1 MSLQAEAVV
10 GAHYV
15 MKMSVILLHHRKTN
29 RFASQSLK
37 IWRGSSVLV
46 DLLGRVFERKAKLAT
61 TLTWRFAASNGSTLA
76 ANDMERNGDGKAQD
90 SEALPPHSVL
100 KMGLRERS
108 NSSSME
114 DPDGTLAS
122 VAQCIEQLRQSSS
135 STQEKE
141 YSLKQLLELIDMREN
156 AFSAVGSHSQAVPVL
171 VSLLRSGS
179 LNVKI
184 QAATVLG
191 SLCKENEL
199 RVKVLLGGC
208 IPPLLGLL
216 KSSSAE
222 GQVAAAKTIF
232 AVSQGGAKDHV
243 GSKIF
248 STEGVVPVLWEQLQK
263 GLKTGN
269 VVDNLLTGALKNL
282 SSSTERFWNATIQ
295 AGGVDILIKLLTTGQ
310 SSTLANVCFLLACM
324 MMEDAS
330 VCSKLLTAEA
340 TKQLLKL
347 LGPGNDAPVRAE
359 AAGALKALSAQ
370 CKDARK
376 EIANSNGIPALINAT
391 IAPSKEFM
399 QGEYAQALQENAM
412 CALANISGGLSYVIS
427 SLGQSLESCS
437 SPTQAADTLGALA
450 SALMIYDDKAEST
463 RASDPLVVEQ
473 TLLEQFKPGLPFL
486 VQERTIEALAS
497 LYSNPILSIKLTNSD
512 AKRLLV
518 GLITMAAN
526 EVQDELLK
534 SLLTLCNTECSLWL
548 ALQGRE
554 GVQLLI
560 SLLGLSSEQQQE
572 CAVSLLCLL
581 SNENDESKWAITAAG
596 GIPPLVQILESGSAK
611 AKEDSA
617 TILRNLCDHSE
628 DIRACVESA
637 DAVPAL
643 LWLLKNGSPNGKEI
657 AAKTLNHLIHKSDTA
672 TISQLTALLTSDL
685 PESKVYVLDALRS
698 MLSVVALTDLL
709 REGSAASDAIVTM
722 IKLLSSTK
730 EETQAKSASALA
742 GIFETRK
749 DVRESSIAVKTLWSA
764 MKLLN
769 VESESILMESSRC
782 LAAIF
787 LSIKENKDVAAI
799 ARDALLS
806 LVALANSSVL
816 EVAELATCAVANLIL
831 DSEIAEKAVAEEV
844 ILAATRVLREGT
856 ISGKTH
862 AAAAIARLLHCKR
875 QVDYAVTDCVNRA
888 GTVLALVSFL
898 DFAIDGH
905 SSTSEAL
912 EALAMLSR
920 SDVTGAHSKPAWAVL
935 AEFPK
940 SISPIVLSIADS
952 TSVLQDKAIE
962 ILSRLCKDQ
971 PFVLGD
977 SVVTA
982 SGCISSIAKRII
994 NSTSKNVKVKIGGAA
1009 VLICA
1014 AKLNHQRL
1022 VEDLN
1027 RSNLCANLVQSLVDM
1042 LISSQATLDNQGDDS
1057 REVISI
1063 CRHTKEANDGKS
1075 NTGTAIISG
1084 ANLAVWLLSVLAC
1097 HDEKSKIAIME
1108 AGAIE
1113 VLTDRIADCFSQ
1125 YSQIDY
1131 KEDSS
1136 MWICAL
1142 LLAILFQDRDIIRA
1156 HATMK
1161 SIPALA
1167 NLLKSEESANR
1178 YFAAQS
1184 IASLVCNGSR
1194 GTLLSV
1200 ANSGAAGGLISL
1212 LGCADSD
1219 IQDLLE
1225 LSDEFSLVHYPDQ
1238 VALERLFRVDD
1249 IRIGA
1254 TSRKAIPALVD
1265 LLKPIPERPG
1275 APFLALGLLTQLS
1288 IDCPSNKIVMVEA
1301 GALEALSKYLSLGPQ
1316 DATEEAATDLLGI
1329 LFSSAEIRRHESA
1342 VGAVTQLV
1350 AVLRLG
1356 GRAARYRAAK
1366 ALESLFSADH
1376 IRNAETARQAVQPL
1390 VEILNTGLE
1399 REQHAAIAALVRL
1412 LSENPSKALAVAD
1425 VEMNAVDVLCRILS
1439 SDCSMDLKGDAA
1451 ELCSVLFGNT
1461 RIRSTMAA
1469 ARCVEPLV
1477 SLLVSEF
1484 SPAHHSVV
1492 RALDRLVDDEQ
1503 LAELVAAHGAVIP
1516 LVGLLY
1522 GRNYVLHEA
1531 ISRALVK
1538 LGKDRPA
1545 CKMEMVKAGV
1555 IESILDI
1562 LHEAPDYL
1570 CAAFA
1575 ELLRILTN
1583 NASIAKGPSAAKVV
1597 EPLFMLLTREEFGPD
1612 GQHSALQVLVNIL
1625 EHPQCRADYS
1635 LTSHQVIEPLIP
1647 LLDSPISAVQ
1657 QLAAELLS
1665 HLLLEEHLQKDPV
1678 TQQVIGPLIRVLGS
1692 GIHILQQRAI
1702 KALVSIALIWPN
1714 EIAKEGG
1721 VIEISKVIL
1730 QSDPSIP
1737 HALWESAASVLASIL
1752 QFSSEYY
1759 LEVPVAVLVR
1769 LLRSGLESTVVGALN
1784 ALLVLESDDGT
1795 SAEAMA
1801 ESGAIEALLELLGSH
1816 QCEET
1821 AARLLEVLL
1830 HNVKIRETKVTKSA
1844 ILPLSHYLLD
1854 PQTQAQQARLLA
1866 TLALGD
1872 LFQNEG
1878 LARTSDAV
1886 SACRALVNVLED
1898 QPTEEMKV
1906 VAICALQNLVM
1917 YSRSNKRAVAE
1928 AGGVQVILDLIGSSD
1943 PETSV
1948 QAAMFIKLLF
1958 SNHTI
1963 QEYASSETVRAIT
1976 AAIEKDLWATG
1987 SVNDEYLKALNSLF
2001 SNFPRLRATEPAT
2014 LSIPHLVTSLKTG
2027 SEATQEAALDALFL
2041 LRQAWSAC
2049 PAEVSRAQSIAAADA
2064 IPLLQYL
2071 IQSGPPRFQEKAE
2084 FLLQCLPGTLVVII
2098 KCGNNMKQ
2106 SVGNPS
2112 VFCKL
2117 TLGNTPPRQ
2126 TKVVSTGPNPEWD
2139 ESFTWS
2145 FESPPKGQKLH
2156 ISCKNKSKMGKSSFG
2171 KVTIQIDRVV
2181 MLGAVSVR
2189 TLTSLINTNRYL
2201 NQLQRVIG
2209 TSASAPD
2216 LDLDLDAVAVAAFV
2230 AFGANGSRNA
2240 VSDHF
2245 FRAPR
2250 SPLRR
2255 RNETGSAS
2263 DRLLAGPAEHAL
2275 LPDAS
2280 HRRHSPAQDQSRRH
2294 TLPATVSFS
2303 RQQNDVARQRL
2314 RLEHRVLRFSWR
2326 WTQGVIFFGF
2336 RVIAYS
2342 ALHCHRATIPIWCS
2356 FTYGASIMQDRD
2368 LNEYSPSRSLSSKH
2382 LSCSHQLCD
2391 KGSNCKSSQQQ
2402 CPYMVSYLSENTSSS
2417 GLLVEDILHL
2427 QSGGTLSNSSVQ
2439 APVVLG
2445 CGMKQSGGYLDGVA
2459 PDGLLGLGPGES
2471 SVPSFLAKSGLIH
2484 YSFSLCF
2491 NEDDSGRMFFGDQG
2505 PTSQQSTSFLPL
2517 DGLYS
2522 TYIIGVES
2530 CCIGNSCL
2538 KMTSFKAQ
2546 VDSGTSFTFLPGHV
2560 YGAIT
2565 EEFDQQVN
2573 GSRSSFEGSPWE
2585 YCYVPSSQDL
2595 PKVPSFTL
2603 MFQHNNSFVVYD
2615 PVFVFYGNEGVIGFC
2630 LAILPTEGDMGT
2642 IGQNFMTGYRL
2653 VFDRGNKKLAWSRSN
2668 CQDLSLGKRMPLSP
2682 NETSSNPLPTDE
2694 QQRTNGHAVAPA
2706 VAGRAPHKPSAASSR
2721 MISSCR
2727 GTVKYR
2733 VEYDI

>member
-1 MSLQAEAVV
+1 M
-10 GAHYV
+10 
-15 MKMSVILLHHRKTN
+15 
-29 RFASQSLK
+29 
-37 IWRGSSVLV
+37 
-46 DLLGRVFERKAKLAT
+46 
-61 TLTWRFAASNGSTLA
+61 
-76 ANDMERNGDGKAQD
+76 
-90 SEALPPHSVL
+90 

-108 NSSSME
+108 SSSME

-135 STQEKE
+135 SLQEKE
-141 YSLKQLLELIDMREN
+141 FSLRQLLELIDTREN

-179 LNVKI
+179 LGVKI

-216 KSSSAE
+216 KSTSAE
-222 GQVAAAKTIF
+222 GQVAAAKTIY
-232 AVSQGGAKDHV
+232 AVSQGGARDHV

-248 STEGVVPVLWEQLQK
+248 STEGVVPVLWEQVAN
-263 GLKTGN
+263 GLKAGN
-269 VVDNLLTGALKNL
+269 VVDSLLTGTLKNL
-282 SSSTERFWNATIQ
+282 SSSTEGFWTATIQ
-295 AGGVDILIKLLTTGQ
+295 AGGVDILVKLLKTGQ
-310 SSTLANVCFLLACM
+310 SGTQANVCFLLACM

-330 VCSKLLTAEA
+330 ICSKVLAADA

-347 LGPGNDAPVRAE
+347 LGPGNEAPVRAE
-359 AAGALKALSAQ
+359 AAGALKSLSAQ
-370 CKDARK
+370 CKDARR
-376 EIANSNGIPALINAT
+376 EIANSSGIPSLINAT

-427 SLGQSLESCS
+427 SLGQSLESCT
-437 SPTQAADTLGALA
+437 SPAQIADTLGALA
-450 SALMIYDDKAEST
+450 SALMIYDSKAEST
-463 RASDPLVVEQ
+463 RASDPQAIEQ
-473 TLLEQFKPGLPFL
+473 TLLKQFKPHLPFL

-497 LYSNPILSIKLTNSD
+497 LYGNAVLSIKLASSD

-518 GLITMAAN
+518 GLITMATN
-526 EVQDELLK
+526 EVQDELVK
-534 SLLTLCNTECSLWL
+534 SLLTLCNNEGSLWR

-554 GVQLLI
+554 GIQLLI

-572 CAVSLLCLL
+572 CAVALLCVL

-596 GIPPLVQILESGSAK
+596 GIPPLVQILETGSAK

-617 TILRNLCDHSE
+617 TILSNLCNHSE

-698 MLSVVALTDLL
+698 MLSRVPLNDIL
-709 REGSAASDAIVTM
+709 REGSAANDAMETM
-722 IKLLSSTK
+722 IKILSSTK

-749 DVRESSIAVKTLWSA
+749 DLRESSIAVKTLWSA

-769 VESESILMESSRC
+769 VESENILVESSRC

-787 LSIKENKDVAAI
+787 LSIKENRDVAAV
-799 ARDALLS
+799 ARDALPP
-806 LVALANSSVL
+806 LVLLANSSAL
-816 EVAELATCAVANLIL
+816 EVSELATCALANLIL
-831 DSEIAEKAVAEEV
+831 DIEISEKAVPEEI
-844 ILAATRVLREGT
+844 ILPATRVLREGT
-856 ISGKTH
+856 VSGKTH
-862 AAAAIARLLHCKR
+862 AAAAIARLLHSR
-875 QVDYAVTDCVNRA
+875 QIDYALTDCVNRA
-888 GTVLALVSFL
+888 GTILALVSFL
-898 DFAIDGH
+898 ESAIGG
-905 SSTSEAL
+905 SVATSEAL
-912 EALAMLSR
+912 DALAILSR
-920 SDVTGAHSKPAWAVL
+920 SEGASGHIKPAWAVL

-940 SISPIVLSIADS
+940 SISPIVLSIVDA
-952 TSVLQDKAIE
+952 TPLLQDKAIE
-962 ILSRLCKDQ
+962 ILSRLCRDQ
-971 PFVLGD
+971 PVVLGET
-977 SVVTA
+977 VACA
-982 SGCISSIAKRII
+982 SGCILSIARRVIS
-994 NSTSKNVKVKIGGAA
+994 STNPKVKIGGAA
-1009 VLICA
+1009 LLICA
-1014 AKLNHQRL
+1014 ATVNHQRV

-1027 RSNLCANLVQSLVDM
+1027 QSRLCAHLIQSLIAM
-1042 LISSQATLDNQGDDS
+1042 LSVEQPSSLGNQGDDDKES
-1057 REVISI
+1057 ISI
-1063 CRHTKEANDGKS
+1063 YRHTKEEGRNSES
-1075 NTGTAIISG
+1075 NKGTSVISG
-1084 ANLAVWLLSVLAC
+1084 VNLAIWLLSVLAC
-1097 HDEKSKIAIME
+1097 HDEKSKTVIME

-1113 VLTDRIADCFSQ
+1113 VLTDRISDCFSQ
-1125 YSQIDY
+1125 YTQMDF

-1136 MWICAL
+1136 VWVCAL

-1161 SIPALA
+1161 CIPALA
-1167 NLLKSEESANR
+1167 NLLRSEESANR
-1178 YFAAQS
+1178 YFAAQAV
-1184 IASLVCNGSR
+1184 ASLVCNGSR

-1212 LGCADSD
+1212 LGCADAD
-1219 IQDLLE
+1219 ICDLLE
-1225 LSDEFSLVHYPDQ
+1225 LSEEFALVRYPEQ

-1249 IRIGA
+1249 IRVGA

-1265 LLKPIPERPG
+1265 LLKPIPDRPG
-1275 APFLALGLLTQLS
+1275 APFLALGILTQLAK
-1288 IDCPSNKIVMVEA
+1288 DCPPNKIVMVES
-1301 GALEALSKYLSLGPQ
+1301 GALEALTKYLSLGPQ

-1329 LFSSAEIRRHESA
+1329 LFSSAEIRRHEAAFGS
-1342 VGAVTQLV
+1342 VSQLV

-1356 GRAARYRAAK
+1356 GRGARYSAAK

-1412 LSENPSKALAVAD
+1412 LSENPSRALAVAD

-1439 SDCSMDLKGDAA
+1439 SNCSMELKGDAA
-1451 ELCSVLFGNT
+1451 ELCGVLFGNT

-1477 SLLVSEF
+1477 SLLVAEF
-1484 SPAHHSVV
+1484 SPAQHSVV
-1492 RALDRLVDDEQ
+1492 RALDKLVDDEQ

-1522 GRNYVLHEA
+1522 GRNYMLHEA

-1562 LHEAPDYL
+1562 LHEAPDFL

-1597 EPLFMLLTREEFGPD
+1597 EPLFLLLTRLEFGPD

-1625 EHPQCRADYS
+1625 EHPQCRADYT
-1635 LTSHQVIEPLIP
+1635 LTSHQAIEPLIP
-1647 LLDSPISAVQ
+1647 LLDSPASAVQ

-1665 HLLLEEHLQKDPV
+1665 HLLLEEKLQKDTV

-1692 GIHILQQRAI
+1692 GIHILQQRAV
-1702 KALVSIALIWPN
+1702 KALVSLALTWPN

-1721 VIEISKVIL
+1721 VNEISKVIL
-1730 QSDPSIP
+1730 QADPSLP
-1737 HALWESAASVLASIL
+1737 HALWESAASVLSSIL
-1752 QFSSEYY
+1752 QFSSEFY

-1769 LLRSGLESTVVGALN
+1769 LLRSGSEGTVVGALN
-1784 ALLVLESDDGT
+1784 ALLVLESDDAT

-1801 ESGAIEALLELLGSH
+1801 ESGAIEALLELLRSH

-1830 HNVKIRETKVTKSA
+1830 NNVKIRETKATKSA
-1844 ILPLSHYLLD
+1844 ILPLSQYLLD

-1878 LARTSDAV
+1878 LARSTDAV
-1886 SACRALVNVLED
+1886 SACRALVNVLEE

-1917 YSRSNKRAVAE
+1917 YSRSNRRAVAE
-1928 AGGVQVILDLIGSSD
+1928 AGGVQVVLDLIGSSD
-1943 PETSV
+1943 PDTSI

-1987 SVNDEYLKALNSLF
+1987 TVNDEYLKALNALF

-2084 FLLQCLPGTLVVII
+2084 FLLQCLPGTLVVTI
-2098 KCGNNMKQ
+2098 KRGNNMKQ

-2112 VFCKL
+2112 VYCKL

-2126 TKVVSTGPNPEWD
+2126 TQVVSTGPNPEWD
-2139 ESFTWS
+2139 ESFSWS

-2181 MLGAVSVR
+2181 MLGAVAGEY
-2189 TLTSLINTNRYL
+2189 TLLPESKS
-2201 NQLQRVIG
+2201 G
-2209 TSASAPD
+2209 P
-2216 LDLDLDAVAVAAFV
+2216 
-2230 AFGANGSRNA
+2230 SRNLEIEFQW
-2240 VSDHF
+2240 SNKQED
-2245 FRAPR
+2245 
-2250 SPLRR
+2250 PL
-2255 RNETGSAS
+2255 
-2263 DRLLAGPAEHAL
+2263 
-2275 LPDAS
+2275 
-2280 HRRHSPAQDQSRRH
+2280 
-2294 TLPATVSFS
+2294 
-2303 RQQNDVARQRL
+2303 
-2314 RLEHRVLRFSWR
+2314 
-2326 WTQGVIFFGF
+2326 
-2336 RVIAYS
+2336 
-2342 ALHCHRATIPIWCS
+2342 
-2356 FTYGASIMQDRD
+2356 
-2368 LNEYSPSRSLSSKH
+2368 
-2382 LSCSHQLCD
+2382 
-2391 KGSNCKSSQQQ
+2391 
-2402 CPYMVSYLSENTSSS
+2402 
-2417 GLLVEDILHL
+2417 
-2427 QSGGTLSNSSVQ
+2427 
-2439 APVVLG
+2439 
-2445 CGMKQSGGYLDGVA
+2445 
-2459 PDGLLGLGPGES
+2459 
-2471 SVPSFLAKSGLIH
+2471 
-2484 YSFSLCF
+2484 
-2491 NEDDSGRMFFGDQG
+2491 
-2505 PTSQQSTSFLPL
+2505 
-2517 DGLYS
+2517 
-2522 TYIIGVES
+2522 
-2530 CCIGNSCL
+2530 
-2538 KMTSFKAQ
+2538 
-2546 VDSGTSFTFLPGHV
+2546 
-2560 YGAIT
+2560 
-2565 EEFDQQVN
+2565 
-2573 GSRSSFEGSPWE
+2573 
-2585 YCYVPSSQDL
+2585 
-2595 PKVPSFTL
+2595 
-2603 MFQHNNSFVVYD
+2603 
-2615 PVFVFYGNEGVIGFC
+2615 
-2630 LAILPTEGDMGT
+2630 
-2642 IGQNFMTGYRL
+2642 
-2653 VFDRGNKKLAWSRSN
+2653 
-2668 CQDLSLGKRMPLSP
+2668 
-2682 NETSSNPLPTDE
+2682 
-2694 QQRTNGHAVAPA
+2694 
-2706 VAGRAPHKPSAASSR
+2706 
-2721 MISSCR
+2721 
-2727 GTVKYR
+2727 VK
-2733 VEYDI
+2733 

>member
-1 MSLQAEAVV
+1 M
-10 GAHYV
+10 
-15 MKMSVILLHHRKTN
+15 
-29 RFASQSLK
+29 
-37 IWRGSSVLV
+37 
-46 DLLGRVFERKAKLAT
+46 
-61 TLTWRFAASNGSTLA
+61 
-76 ANDMERNGDGKAQD
+76 
-90 SEALPPHSVL
+90 
-100 KMGLRERS
+100 KMGLRER
-108 NSSSME
+108 SSSME

-135 STQEKE
+135 SLQEKE
-141 YSLKQLLELIDMREN
+141 FSLRQLLELIDTREN

-179 LNVKI
+179 LGVKI

-216 KSSSAE
+216 KSTSAE
-222 GQVAAAKTIF
+222 GQVAAAKTIY
-232 AVSQGGAKDHV
+232 AVSQGGVRDHV

-248 STEGVVPVLWEQLQK
+248 STEGVVPVLWKQVAN
-263 GLKTGN
+263 GLKAGN
-269 VVDNLLTGALKNL
+269 VVDSLLTGTLKNL
-282 SSSTERFWNATIQ
+282 SSSTEGFWTATIQ
-295 AGGVDILIKLLTTGQ
+295 AGGVDILVKLLKTGQ
-310 SSTLANVCFLLACM
+310 SSTQANVCFLLACM

-330 VCSKLLTAEA
+330 VCSKVLAAEA
-340 TKQLLKL
+340 TKLLLKL
-347 LGPGNDAPVRAE
+347 LGPGNEASVRAE
-359 AAGALKALSAQ
+359 AAGALKSLSAQ
-370 CKDARK
+370 CKEARR
-376 EIANSNGIPALINAT
+376 EIANSSGIPSLINAT

-399 QGEYAQALQENAM
+399 QGEDAQALQENAM

-427 SLGQSLESCS
+427 SLGQSLESCA
-437 SPTQAADTLGALA
+437 SPAQIADTLGALA
-450 SALMIYDDKAEST
+450 SALMIYDGKAEST
-463 RASDPLVVEQ
+463 RASDPLAIEQ
-473 TLLEQFKPGLPFL
+473 TLLKQFKPHLPFL

-497 LYSNPILSIKLTNSD
+497 LYGNAILSIKLANSD

-518 GLITMAAN
+518 GLITMATN
-526 EVQDELLK
+526 EVQDELVK
-534 SLLTLCNTECSLWL
+534 SLLTLCNNEGSLWR

-554 GVQLLI
+554 GIQLLI

-572 CAVSLLCLL
+572 CAVALLCLL

-596 GIPPLVQILESGSAK
+596 GIPPLVQILETGSAK

-617 TILRNLCDHSE
+617 TILRNLCNHSE

-698 MLSVVALTDLL
+698 MLSVVPLNDIL
-709 REGSAASDAIVTM
+709 REGSAANDAMETM
-722 IKLLSSTK
+722 IKILSSTK

-749 DVRESSIAVKTLWSA
+749 DLRESSVAVKTLWSA

-769 VESESILMESSRC
+769 VESDNILVESSRC

-787 LSIKENKDVAAI
+787 LSIKENRDVAAV
-799 ARDALLS
+799 ARDALPP
-806 LVALANSSVL
+806 LVLLANSSAL
-816 EVAELATCAVANLIL
+816 EVSELATCALANLIL
-831 DSEIAEKAVAEEV
+831 DIEISEKAVPEEI
-844 ILAATRVLREGT
+844 ILPATRVLREGT
-856 ISGKTH
+856 VSGKTH
-862 AAAAIARLLHCKR
+862 AAAAIARLLHSR
-875 QVDYAVTDCVNRA
+875 QIDYALTDCVNRA
-888 GTVLALVSFL
+888 GTILALVSFL
-898 DFAIDGH
+898 ESAIGG
-905 SSTSEAL
+905 SVATSEAL
-912 EALAMLSR
+912 DALAILSR
-920 SDVTGAHSKPAWAVL
+920 SEGASGHIKPAWAVL

-940 SISPIVLSIADS
+940 SITPIVLSIVDA
-952 TSVLQDKAIE
+952 TPLLQDKAIE
-962 ILSRLCKDQ
+962 ILSRLCRDQ
-971 PFVLGD
+971 PVVLGD
-977 SVVTA
+977 TVACA
-982 SGCISSIAKRII
+982 SGCILSIARRVIS
-994 NSTSKNVKVKIGGAA
+994 STNPKVKIGGAA
-1009 VLICA
+1009 LLICA
-1014 AKLNHQRL
+1014 ATVNHQRV

-1027 RSNLCANLVQSLVDM
+1027 QSSLCTHLIQSLIAM
-1042 LISSQATLDNQGDDS
+1042 LSVEQPSSLGNQGDDDKES
-1057 REVISI
+1057 ISI
-1063 CRHTKEANDGKS
+1063 YRHTKEEGRNSKS
-1075 NTGTAIISG
+1075 NTGTSVISG
-1084 ANLAVWLLSVLAC
+1084 VNLAIWLLSVLAC
-1097 HDEKSKIAIME
+1097 HDEKSKTVIME

-1113 VLTDRIADCFSQ
+1113 VLTDRISDCFSQ
-1125 YSQIDY
+1125 YTQIDF

-1136 MWICAL
+1136 IWVCAL

-1161 SIPALA
+1161 CIPALA
-1167 NLLKSEESANR
+1167 NLLRSEESANK
-1178 YFAAQS
+1178 YFAAQAM
-1184 IASLVCNGSR
+1184 ASLVCNGSR

-1212 LGCADSD
+1212 LGCADVD
-1219 IQDLLE
+1219 IYDLLE
-1225 LSDEFSLVHYPDQ
+1225 LSEEFALVRYPEQ

-1249 IRIGA
+1249 IRVGA

-1265 LLKPIPERPG
+1265 LLKPIPDRPG
-1275 APFLALGLLTQLS
+1275 APFLALGILTQLAK
-1288 IDCPSNKIVMVEA
+1288 DCPPNKVVMVES
-1301 GALEALSKYLSLGPQ
+1301 GVLEALTKYLSLGPQ

-1329 LFSSAEIRRHESA
+1329 LFSSAEIRRHEAAFGS
-1342 VGAVTQLV
+1342 VSQLV

-1356 GRAARYRAAK
+1356 GRGARYSAAK

-1376 IRNAETARQAVQPL
+1376 IRNAESARQAVQPL

-1412 LSENPSKALAVAD
+1412 LSENPSRALAVAD

-1439 SDCSMDLKGDAA
+1439 SNCSMELKGDAA
-1451 ELCSVLFGNT
+1451 ELCGVLFGNT

-1477 SLLVSEF
+1477 SLLVAEF
-1484 SPAHHSVV
+1484 SPAQHSVV
-1492 RALDRLVDDEQ
+1492 RALDKLVDDEQ

-1522 GRNYVLHEA
+1522 GRNYMLHEA

-1562 LHEAPDYL
+1562 LHEAPDFL

-1597 EPLFMLLTREEFGPD
+1597 EPLFLLLTRLEFGPD

-1625 EHPQCRADYS
+1625 EHPQCRADYR
-1635 LTSHQVIEPLIP
+1635 LTSHQAIEPIIP
-1647 LLDSPISAVQ
+1647 LLDSPASAVQ

-1665 HLLLEEHLQKDPV
+1665 HLLLEEQLQKDTV

-1692 GIHILQQRAI
+1692 GIHILQQRAV
-1702 KALVSIALIWPN
+1702 KALVSLALTWPN

-1721 VIEISKVIL
+1721 VNEISKVIL
-1730 QSDPSIP
+1730 QADPSLP
-1737 HALWESAASVLASIL
+1737 HALWESAASVLSSIL

-1769 LLRSGLESTVVGALN
+1769 LLRSGSEGTVIGALN
-1784 ALLVLESDDGT
+1784 ALLVLESDDAT

-1801 ESGAIEALLELLGSH
+1801 ESGAIEALLELLRCH
-1816 QCEET
+1816 QSEET

-1830 HNVKIRETKVTKSA
+1830 NNVKIRETKATKSA
-1844 ILPLSHYLLD
+1844 ILPLSQYLLD

-1878 LARTSDAV
+1878 LARSTDAV
-1886 SACRALVNVLED
+1886 SACRALVNVLEE

-1917 YSRSNKRAVAE
+1917 YSRSNRRAVAE
-1928 AGGVQVILDLIGSSD
+1928 AGGVQVVLDLIGSSD
-1943 PETSV
+1943 PETSI

-1987 SVNDEYLKALNSLF
+1987 TVNEEYLKALNALF

-2098 KCGNNMKQ
+2098 KRGNNMKQ

-2126 TKVVSTGPNPEWD
+2126 TQVVSTGPNPEWD
-2139 ESFTWS
+2139 ESFSWS

-2181 MLGAVSVR
+2181 MLGAVAGEY
-2189 TLTSLINTNRYL
+2189 TLLPESKS
-2201 NQLQRVIG
+2201 G
-2209 TSASAPD
+2209 P
-2216 LDLDLDAVAVAAFV
+2216 
-2230 AFGANGSRNA
+2230 SRN
-2240 VSDHF
+2240 
-2245 FRAPR
+2245 
-2250 SPLRR
+2250 
-2255 RNETGSAS
+2255 
-2263 DRLLAGPAEHAL
+2263 
-2275 LPDAS
+2275 
-2280 HRRHSPAQDQSRRH
+2280 
-2294 TLPATVSFS
+2294 
-2303 RQQNDVARQRL
+2303 
-2314 RLEHRVLRFSWR
+2314 LEIEFQW
-2326 WTQGVIFFGF
+2326 
-2336 RVIAYS
+2336 
-2342 ALHCHRATIPIWCS
+2342 
-2356 FTYGASIMQDRD
+2356 
-2368 LNEYSPSRSLSSKH
+2368 
-2382 LSCSHQLCD
+2382 
-2391 KGSNCKSSQQQ
+2391 SNK
-2402 CPYMVSYLSENTSSS
+2402 
-2417 GLLVEDILHL
+2417 
-2427 QSGGTLSNSSVQ
+2427 
-2439 APVVLG
+2439 
-2445 CGMKQSGGYLDGVA
+2445 
-2459 PDGLLGLGPGES
+2459 
-2471 SVPSFLAKSGLIH
+2471 
-2484 YSFSLCF
+2484 
-2491 NEDDSGRMFFGDQG
+2491 
-2505 PTSQQSTSFLPL
+2505 
-2517 DGLYS
+2517 
-2522 TYIIGVES
+2522 
-2530 CCIGNSCL
+2530 
-2538 KMTSFKAQ
+2538 
-2546 VDSGTSFTFLPGHV
+2546 
-2560 YGAIT
+2560 
-2565 EEFDQQVN
+2565 
-2573 GSRSSFEGSPWE
+2573 
-2585 YCYVPSSQDL
+2585 
-2595 PKVPSFTL
+2595 
-2603 MFQHNNSFVVYD
+2603 
-2615 PVFVFYGNEGVIGFC
+2615 
-2630 LAILPTEGDMGT
+2630 
-2642 IGQNFMTGYRL
+2642 
-2653 VFDRGNKKLAWSRSN
+2653 
-2668 CQDLSLGKRMPLSP
+2668 
-2682 NETSSNPLPTDE
+2682 
-2694 QQRTNGHAVAPA
+2694 
-2706 VAGRAPHKPSAASSR
+2706 
-2721 MISSCR
+2721 
-2727 GTVKYR
+2727 
-2733 VEYDI
+2733 

>member
-1 MSLQAEAVV
+1 M
-10 GAHYV
+10 
-15 MKMSVILLHHRKTN
+15 
-29 RFASQSLK
+29 
-37 IWRGSSVLV
+37 
-46 DLLGRVFERKAKLAT
+46 AT
-61 TLTWRFAASNGSTLA
+61 TLTWRLAANNGTTLA
-76 ANDMERNGDGKAQD
+76 ANDLERNGDGKVQD
-90 SEALPPHSVL
+90 TESPTPHSVL
-100 KMGLRERS
+100 KMGLRER
-108 NSSSME
+108 SSSME

-122 VAQCIEQLRQSSS
+122 VAQCIEQLRKSSS
-135 STQEKE
+135 SMLEKE
-141 YSLKQLLELIDMREN
+141 NSLKQLSELIDMREN

-208 IPPLLGLL
+208 IPPLLSLL
-216 KSSSAE
+216 KSSSGE
-222 GQVAAAKTIF
+222 GQVAAAKTIY
-232 AVSQGGAKDHV
+232 AVSQDGAKDHV

-248 STEGVVPVLWEQLQK
+248 STEGVVPVLWEQLKK
-263 GLKTGN
+263 GMKTGN

-282 SSSTERFWNATIQ
+282 SSSTEGFWNATVQ
-295 AGGVDILIKLLTTGQ
+295 AGGVDILVKLLTTGQ
-310 SSTLANVCFLLACM
+310 SGTQANVCFLLAFL

-330 VCSKLLTAEA
+330 ICSKVLAAEA
-340 TKQLLKL
+340 TKHLLKL

-359 AAGALKALSAQ
+359 AAGALKSLSAQ
-370 CKDARK
+370 CKDARR
-376 EIANSNGIPALINAT
+376 EIANSNGIPTLINAT

-399 QGEYAQALQENAM
+399 QGEHAQALQENAM
-412 CALANISGGLSYVIS
+412 CALANISGGLSSVIS
-427 SLGQSLESCS
+427 SLGQSLESCTS
-437 SPTQAADTLGALA
+437 AAQIADTLGALA
-450 SALMIYDDKAEST
+450 SALMIYDEKAEST
-463 RASDPLVVEQ
+463 RASDPLAVEQ
-473 TLLEQFKPGLPFL
+473 TLLNQFKSQSPFL

-518 GLITMAAN
+518 GLITMAAS

-534 SLLTLCNTECSLWL
+534 ALLTLCNSGGSLWR

-572 CAVSLLCLL
+572 CAVALLCLL

-617 TILRNLCDHSE
+617 TILRNLCNHSE

-643 LWLLKNGSPNGKEI
+643 LWLLKNGSANGKEI

-698 MLSVVALTDLL
+698 MLSVVPLSDIL
-709 REGSAASDAIVTM
+709 REGSAASDAIGTM
-722 IKLLSSTK
+722 IKILSSSK
-730 EETQAKSASALA
+730 EETQAMSAAALA
-742 GIFETRK
+742 GLFETRK
-749 DVRESSIAVKTLWSA
+749 DVRESSIAVKTLLSVS
-764 MKLLN
+764 KLLN
-769 VESESILMESSRC
+769 VEYESVLMETSHC

-787 LSIKENKDVAAI
+787 LSIKENRDVAAI
-799 ARDALLS
+799 ARDSLS
-806 LVALANSSVL
+806 PLIALANSSVL

-831 DSEIAEKAVAEEV
+831 DGEIAEKAVAEEV
-844 ILAATRVLREGT
+844 IMPATRVLREGT

-862 AAAAIARLLHCKR
+862 AAAAIARLLHSR
-875 QVDYAVTDCVNRA
+875 QVDYAVTECVNRA

-898 DFAIDGH
+898 DSAING
-905 SSTSEAL
+905 SAATL
-912 EALAMLSR
+912 EALDALAILSR
-920 SDVTGAHSKPAWAVL
+920 SEKTSGKSKPAWTVL

-952 TSVLQDKAIE
+952 TPTLQDKAIE

-971 PFVLGD
+971 PLVLGD
-977 SVVTA
+977 TVATA

-994 NSTSKNVKVKIGGAA
+994 STSTNVKKKIGGAA

-1014 AKLNHQRL
+1014 AKVNHQKL
-1022 VEDLN
+1022 LEDLN
-1027 RSNLCANLVQSLVDM
+1027 LSNLCAGLVRSLVDM
-1042 LISSQATLDNQGDDS
+1042 LNSSDSSLANQGDDN

-1063 CRHTKEANDGKS
+1063 CRHTKEESSDDQS
-1075 NTGTAIISG
+1075 NSGTAIISG
-1084 ANLAVWLLSVLAC
+1084 ANLAIWLLCILAC
-1097 HDEKSKIAIME
+1097 HDENSRIAIME

-1113 VLTDRIADCFSQ
+1113 VLSEKISNYFSQ
-1125 YSQIDY
+1125 YSQIDD

-1167 NLLKSEESANR
+1167 NLLKSEESANK

-1200 ANSGAAGGLISL
+1200 ANSGAANGLITL
-1212 LGCADSD
+1212 LGCADTD

-1225 LSDEFSLVHYPDQ
+1225 LSEEFSLVRYPDQ

-1249 IRIGA
+1249 IRVGA

-1265 LLKPIPERPG
+1265 LLKPIPDRPG
-1275 APFLALGLLTQLS
+1275 APFLALGLLTQLAR
-1288 IDCPSNKIVMVEA
+1288 DCPSNKIVMVES
-1301 GALEALSKYLSLGPQ
+1301 GALEAITKYLSLGPQ

-1329 LFSSAEIRRHESA
+1329 LFGSAEIRRHESA
-1342 VGAVTQLV
+1342 FGAVTQLV

-1356 GRAARYRAAK
+1356 GRAARHSAAK

-1376 IRNAETARQAVQPL
+1376 IRNADTARQAVKPL

-1412 LSENPSKALAVAD
+1412 LSENPSRALAVAD

-1439 SDCSMDLKGDAA
+1439 SNCSMDLKGDAA
-1451 ELCSVLFGNT
+1451 ELCCVLFANT

-1484 SPAHHSVV
+1484 GPAQHSVV

-1545 CKMEMVKAGV
+1545 CKVEMVKAGV

-1562 LHEAPDYL
+1562 LLEAPDYL
-1570 CAAFA
+1570 CAAFS

-1597 EPLFMLLTREEFGPD
+1597 DPLFSMLTRQEFGPD

-1625 EHPQCRADYS
+1625 EHPQCRADYT
-1635 LTSHQVIEPLIP
+1635 LTSHQAIEPLIP

-1678 TQQVIGPLIRVLGS
+1678 IQQVIGPLIRVLGS
-1692 GIHILQQRAI
+1692 GIHILQQRAM
-1702 KALVSIALIWPN
+1702 KALVSIAHIWPN

-1721 VIEISKVIL
+1721 VVEISKVIL
-1730 QSDPSIP
+1730 QADPSIP
-1737 HALWESAASVLASIL
+1737 HALWESAASVLACVL
-1752 QFSSEYY
+1752 QFSSEFY

-1769 LLRSGLESTVVGALN
+1769 LLRSGSESTVVGALN

-1801 ESGAIEALLELLGSH
+1801 ESGAIEALLELLRSH

-1830 HNVKIRETKVTKSA
+1830 NNVKIRETKVTKSA
-1844 ILPLSHYLLD
+1844 ILPLSQYLLD
-1854 PQTQAQQARLLA
+1854 PQTQAQQPRLLA

-1872 LFQNEG
+1872 LFQNES

-1886 SACRALVNVLED
+1886 SACRALVNVLEE

-1928 AGGVQVILDLIGSSD
+1928 AGGVQVVLDLIGSSD

-1987 SVNDEYLKALNSLF
+1987 TVNEEYLKALNSLF

-2027 SEATQEAALDALFL
+2027 SEATQEAALDTLSL
-2041 LRQAWSAC
+2041 LRQAWTAC

-2071 IQSGPPRFQEKAE
+2071 IQSGPPRFQERAE

-2098 KCGNNMKQ
+2098 KRGNNMKQ

-2112 VFCKL
+2112 VYCKL
-2117 TLGNTPPRQ
+2117 TLGNTPARQ

-2139 ESFTWS
+2139 ESFSWA

-2181 MLGAVSVR
+2181 MLGAVSGEY
-2189 TLTSLINTNRYL
+2189 TLLPESKS
-2201 NQLQRVIG
+2201 G
-2209 TSASAPD
+2209 P
-2216 LDLDLDAVAVAAFV
+2216 
-2230 AFGANGSRNA
+2230 SRN
-2240 VSDHF
+2240 
-2245 FRAPR
+2245 
-2250 SPLRR
+2250 
-2255 RNETGSAS
+2255 
-2263 DRLLAGPAEHAL
+2263 
-2275 LPDAS
+2275 
-2280 HRRHSPAQDQSRRH
+2280 
-2294 TLPATVSFS
+2294 
-2303 RQQNDVARQRL
+2303 
-2314 RLEHRVLRFSWR
+2314 LEIEFQW
-2326 WTQGVIFFGF
+2326 
-2336 RVIAYS
+2336 
-2342 ALHCHRATIPIWCS
+2342 
-2356 FTYGASIMQDRD
+2356 
-2368 LNEYSPSRSLSSKH
+2368 
-2382 LSCSHQLCD
+2382 
-2391 KGSNCKSSQQQ
+2391 SNK
-2402 CPYMVSYLSENTSSS
+2402 
-2417 GLLVEDILHL
+2417 
-2427 QSGGTLSNSSVQ
+2427 
-2439 APVVLG
+2439 
-2445 CGMKQSGGYLDGVA
+2445 
-2459 PDGLLGLGPGES
+2459 
-2471 SVPSFLAKSGLIH
+2471 
-2484 YSFSLCF
+2484 
-2491 NEDDSGRMFFGDQG
+2491 
-2505 PTSQQSTSFLPL
+2505 
-2517 DGLYS
+2517 
-2522 TYIIGVES
+2522 
-2530 CCIGNSCL
+2530 
-2538 KMTSFKAQ
+2538 
-2546 VDSGTSFTFLPGHV
+2546 
-2560 YGAIT
+2560 
-2565 EEFDQQVN
+2565 
-2573 GSRSSFEGSPWE
+2573 
-2585 YCYVPSSQDL
+2585 
-2595 PKVPSFTL
+2595 
-2603 MFQHNNSFVVYD
+2603 
-2615 PVFVFYGNEGVIGFC
+2615 
-2630 LAILPTEGDMGT
+2630 
-2642 IGQNFMTGYRL
+2642 
-2653 VFDRGNKKLAWSRSN
+2653 
-2668 CQDLSLGKRMPLSP
+2668 
-2682 NETSSNPLPTDE
+2682 
-2694 QQRTNGHAVAPA
+2694 
-2706 VAGRAPHKPSAASSR
+2706 
-2721 MISSCR
+2721 
-2727 GTVKYR
+2727 
-2733 VEYDI
+2733 

>member
-1 MSLQAEAVV
+1 MAA
-10 GAHYV
+10 A
-15 MKMSVILLHHRKTN
+15 I
-29 RFASQSLK
+29 
-37 IWRGSSVLV
+37 
-46 DLLGRVFERKAKLAT
+46 
-61 TLTWRFAASNGSTLA
+61 TWRFSGNNGTTLASNDL
-76 ANDMERNGDGKAQD
+76 ERNGNGKAQD
-90 SEALPPHSVL
+90 SEAPTPHSVP

-108 NSSSME
+108 SSGME
-114 DPDGTLAS
+114 DADGTLAS
-122 VAQCIEQLRQSSS
+122 IAQCIEKLRQSSS
-135 STQEKE
+135 SMQEKE
-141 YSLKQLLELIDMREN
+141 YSLKQLSELIDTREN

-216 KSSSAE
+216 KSSSEE

-232 AVSQGGAKDHV
+232 SVSQGDAKDHV

-263 GLKTGN
+263 GLKSGS
-269 VVDNLLTGALKNL
+269 VVDSLLTGALKNL
-282 SSSTERFWNATIQ
+282 YSSTERFWNSTIQ
-295 AGGVDILIKLLTTGQ
+295 AGGVDILLKLLTTGQ

-324 MMEDAS
+324 MMEDAAF
-330 VCSKLLTAEA
+330 CSKVLAADA

-347 LGPGNDAPVRAE
+347 LGPVNDAPVRAE
-359 AAGALKALSAQ
+359 AAGALKSLSAQ
-370 CKDARK
+370 CQDARK
-376 EIANSNGIPALINAT
+376 EIANCNGIPALINAT

-399 QGEYAQALQENAM
+399 QGEYAQAIQENAM

-437 SPTQAADTLGALA
+437 SPTQTADTLGALA
-450 SALMIYDDKAEST
+450 SALMIYDDKAESN
-463 RASDPLVVEQ
+463 RASDPLAVEQ
-473 TLLEQFKPGLPFL
+473 TLLEQFTPRSPFL

-497 LYSNPILSIKLTNSD
+497 LYGNPILSLKLANSD

-534 SLLTLCNTECSLWL
+534 ALLTLSNSECSLWR
-548 ALQGRE
+548 ALQSRE

-572 CAVSLLCLL
+572 CAVALLCLL

-698 MLSVVALTDLL
+698 MLSVVSLSDLL
-709 REGSAASDAIVTM
+709 REGSAANDAINTM

-730 EETQAKSASALA
+730 EETQAKSASALS

-749 DVRESSIAVKTLWSA
+749 DLRESNIAVKTLRSA

-769 VESESILMESSRC
+769 IESGSILVESSRC

-787 LSIKENKDVAAI
+787 LSIKENREVAAN
-799 ARDALLS
+799 ASDALSS
-806 LVALANSSVL
+806 LVALASSSDL
-816 EVAELATCAVANLIL
+816 EVAELATCAVANLFL
-831 DSEIAEKAVAEEV
+831 DSEIAEDAVAEEV
-844 ILAATRVLREGT
+844 ILPATRVLREGT
-856 ISGKTH
+856 KSGKTH
-862 AAAAIARLLHCKR
+862 AAAAIARLLHSR
-875 QVDYAVTDCVNRA
+875 QVDYAVNDCVNRA

-898 DFAIDGH
+898 GSVINEPVA
-905 SSTSEAL
+905 TAEAL
-912 EALAMLSR
+912 EALAILSR
-920 SDVTGAHSKPAWAVL
+920 LKETTALSKPAWRILV
-935 AEFPK
+935 EFPK
-940 SISPIVLSIADS
+940 SITPVVLSIADS
-952 TSVLQDKAIE
+952 TPVLQDKAIE

-971 PFVLGD
+971 PSVLGET
-977 SVVTA
+977 VATA

-994 NSTSKNVKVKIGGAA
+994 NSTSTNMKVKIGGAA
-1009 VLICA
+1009 ILICA
-1014 AKLNHQRL
+1014 AKENHQRL

-1027 RSNLCANLVQSLVDM
+1027 ISNLCANLVQSLVDM
-1042 LISSQATLDNQGDDS
+1042 LISAQATLVNQDS
-1057 REVISI
+1057 VNKEVISI
-1063 CRHTKEANDGKS
+1063 C
-1075 NTGTAIISG
+1075 
-1084 ANLAVWLLSVLAC
+1084 
-1097 HDEKSKIAIME
+1097 SKIAIME

-1113 VLTDRIADCFSQ
+1113 ILTDRIANFSSQ

-1136 MWICAL
+1136 MWICAM

-1156 HATMK
+1156 HATMI

-1167 NLLKSEESANR
+1167 NLLKSEESANK

-1200 ANSGAAGGLISL
+1200 ANSGVAGGLISL
-1212 LGCADSD
+1212 LGCADVD
-1219 IQDLLE
+1219 IEDLLE
-1225 LSDEFSLVHYPDQ
+1225 LSNEFSLVPYPDQ

-1249 IRIGA
+1249 IRVGA

-1265 LLKPIPERPG
+1265 LLKPIPDRPG
-1275 APFLALGLLTQLS
+1275 APFLALGILTDLAR
-1288 IDCPSNKIVMVEA
+1288 DCPSNKIVMVES
-1301 GALEALSKYLSLGPQ
+1301 GAIEALTKYLSLGPQ
-1316 DATEEAATDLLGI
+1316 DAIEEAATDLLGI
-1329 LFSSAEIRRHESA
+1329 LFSSAEIRKHESA
-1342 VGAVTQLV
+1342 FGAVAQLV

-1356 GRAARYRAAK
+1356 GRAARYSAAK
-1366 ALESLFSADH
+1366 ALESLFLADN
-1376 IRNAETARQAVQPL
+1376 IRNAETARHAVQPL
-1390 VEILNTGLE
+1390 VEILNTGSE
-1399 REQHAAIAALVRL
+1399 REQHAAIAALVKL
-1412 LSENPSKALAVAD
+1412 LSENPSRALAVAD
-1425 VEMNAVDVLCRILS
+1425 VEMNAIDVLCRILS

-1451 ELCSVLFGNT
+1451 ELCCVLFGNT

-1492 RALDRLVDDEQ
+1492 RALDRLVGDEQ

-1516 LVGLLY
+1516 LVGLLF
-1522 GRNYVLHEA
+1522 GRNFVLHEA

-1545 CKMEMVKAGV
+1545 CKMEMVKSGV

-1597 EPLFMLLTREEFGPD
+1597 EPLFFLLTRQEFGPD

-1625 EHPQCRADYS
+1625 EHPQCRADYT
-1635 LTSHQVIEPLIP
+1635 LTSHQAIEPLIP
-1647 LLDSPISAVQ
+1647 LLDSPIEAVQ
-1657 QLAAELLS
+1657 QLVAELLS
-1665 HLLLEEHLQKDPV
+1665 HLLLEEHLQRDPV
-1678 TQQVIGPLIRVLGS
+1678 TQQVIGPLVRVLGS
-1692 GIHILQQRAI
+1692 GIQILQQRAL
-1702 KALVSIALIWPN
+1702 KALVSIAFVWPN

-1721 VIEISKVIL
+1721 VVEISKVIL
-1730 QSDPSIP
+1730 QADPCIP

-1752 QFSSEYY
+1752 QFSSEFY
-1759 LEVPVAVLVR
+1759 LEIPVAVLVR
-1769 LLRSGLESTVVGALN
+1769 LLQSGSESTISGALN
-1784 ALLVLESDDGT
+1784 ALLVLESDDET
-1795 SAEAMA
+1795 SAAAEAMA
-1801 ESGAIEALLELLGSH
+1801 ESGAIEALLELLRSH
-1816 QCEET
+1816 QCEDT

-1830 HNVKIRETKVTKSA
+1830 NNVKIRETKVTKSA
-1844 ILPLSHYLLD
+1844 ILPLSQYLLD

-1878 LARTSDAV
+1878 LARTADAV

-1906 VAICALQNLVM
+1906 IAICALQNLVM

-1928 AGGVQVILDLIGSSD
+1928 ASGVQVMLDLIGSGD

-1987 SVNDEYLKALNSLF
+1987 TVNDEYLKTLNSLF
-2001 SNFPRLRATEPAT
+2001 SVYPKLRATEPAT

-2112 VFCKL
+2112 VYCKL

-2139 ESFTWS
+2139 ESFSWS

-2181 MLGAVSVR
+2181 MLGAVSGEY
-2189 TLTSLINTNRYL
+2189 TLLPESKS
-2201 NQLQRVIG
+2201 G
-2209 TSASAPD
+2209 P
-2216 LDLDLDAVAVAAFV
+2216 
-2230 AFGANGSRNA
+2230 SRN
-2240 VSDHF
+2240 
-2245 FRAPR
+2245 
-2250 SPLRR
+2250 
-2255 RNETGSAS
+2255 
-2263 DRLLAGPAEHAL
+2263 
-2275 LPDAS
+2275 
-2280 HRRHSPAQDQSRRH
+2280 
-2294 TLPATVSFS
+2294 
-2303 RQQNDVARQRL
+2303 
-2314 RLEHRVLRFSWR
+2314 LEIEFQW
-2326 WTQGVIFFGF
+2326 
-2336 RVIAYS
+2336 
-2342 ALHCHRATIPIWCS
+2342 
-2356 FTYGASIMQDRD
+2356 
-2368 LNEYSPSRSLSSKH
+2368 
-2382 LSCSHQLCD
+2382 
-2391 KGSNCKSSQQQ
+2391 SNK
-2402 CPYMVSYLSENTSSS
+2402 
-2417 GLLVEDILHL
+2417 
-2427 QSGGTLSNSSVQ
+2427 
-2439 APVVLG
+2439 
-2445 CGMKQSGGYLDGVA
+2445 
-2459 PDGLLGLGPGES
+2459 
-2471 SVPSFLAKSGLIH
+2471 
-2484 YSFSLCF
+2484 
-2491 NEDDSGRMFFGDQG
+2491 
-2505 PTSQQSTSFLPL
+2505 
-2517 DGLYS
+2517 
-2522 TYIIGVES
+2522 
-2530 CCIGNSCL
+2530 
-2538 KMTSFKAQ
+2538 
-2546 VDSGTSFTFLPGHV
+2546 
-2560 YGAIT
+2560 
-2565 EEFDQQVN
+2565 
-2573 GSRSSFEGSPWE
+2573 
-2585 YCYVPSSQDL
+2585 
-2595 PKVPSFTL
+2595 
-2603 MFQHNNSFVVYD
+2603 
-2615 PVFVFYGNEGVIGFC
+2615 
-2630 LAILPTEGDMGT
+2630 
-2642 IGQNFMTGYRL
+2642 
-2653 VFDRGNKKLAWSRSN
+2653 
-2668 CQDLSLGKRMPLSP
+2668 
-2682 NETSSNPLPTDE
+2682 
-2694 QQRTNGHAVAPA
+2694 
-2706 VAGRAPHKPSAASSR
+2706 
-2721 MISSCR
+2721 
-2727 GTVKYR
+2727 
-2733 VEYDI
+2733 

>member
-1 MSLQAEAVV
+1 M
-10 GAHYV
+10 
-15 MKMSVILLHHRKTN
+15 
-29 RFASQSLK
+29 
-37 IWRGSSVLV
+37 
-46 DLLGRVFERKAKLAT
+46 AT
-61 TLTWRFAASNGSTLA
+61 TLAWRSAASNGSSLT
-76 ANDMERNGDGKAQD
+76 ANDVERNGEGKAYD
-90 SEALPPHSVL
+90 SEPQTPHSVL
-100 KMGLRERS
+100 KMGLRER
-108 NSSSME
+108 SSSME

-122 VAQCIEQLRQSSS
+122 VAQCIEQLRQGSSS
-135 STQEKE
+135 AQEKE

-171 VSLLRSGS
+171 VSLLRSGPLS
-179 LNVKI
+179 VKI

-216 KSSSAE
+216 KSNSAE
-222 GQVAAAKTIF
+222 GQVAAAKTIY
-232 AVSQGGAKDHV
+232 AVSQGGVKDHV

-248 STEGVVPVLWEQLQK
+248 STEGVVPVLWEKLQK
-263 GLKTGN
+263 GLKAGN

-282 SSSTERFWNATIQ
+282 SSSVEGFWNSTIQ
-295 AGGVDILIKLLTTGQ
+295 AGGVDILMELLKTGQ
-310 SSTLANVCFLLACM
+310 SNTLANVCFLLACM
-324 MMEDAS
+324 MIEDAS
-330 VCSKLLTAEA
+330 VCSKVLTAET
-340 TKQLLKL
+340 TKLLLKL

-359 AAGALKALSAQ
+359 AAGALKSLSSQ
-370 CKDARK
+370 CKEARR

-427 SLGQSLESCS
+427 SLGQSLESCT
-437 SPTQAADTLGALA
+437 SPTQIADTLGALA
-450 SALMIYDDKAEST
+450 SALMIYDNKAEST

-473 TLLEQFKPGLPFL
+473 TLLAQFKPRSPFL

-497 LYSNPILSIKLTNSD
+497 LYGNPVLSVKLSNSD

-518 GLITMAAN
+518 GLITMASN
-526 EVQDELLK
+526 EVQGELIK
-534 SLLTLCNTECSLWL
+534 ALLTLCNNEGSLWR

-572 CAVSLLCLL
+572 CAVALLCLL

-596 GIPPLVQILESGSAK
+596 GIPPLVQILETGSAK

-617 TILRNLCDHSE
+617 TILRNLCNHSE

-643 LWLLKNGSPNGKEI
+643 LWLLKNGSSNGKEI

-698 MLSVVALTDLL
+698 MLSVVPLSDIL
-709 REGSAASDAIVTM
+709 REGSAASDAVDTM
-722 IKLLSSTK
+722 IKILNSTK

-742 GIFETRK
+742 GIFEMRK
-749 DVRESSIAVKTLWSA
+749 DVRESSIAVKTLLSA

-769 VESESILMESSRC
+769 VESDCILMESSRC
-782 LAAIF
+782 MAAIF
-787 LSIKENKDVAAI
+787 LSIKENRDVAAV
-799 ARDALLS
+799 AKDALS
-806 LVALANSSVL
+806 PLVALANSSVL
-816 EVAELATCAVANLIL
+816 EVAEQATCAVANLIL
-831 DSEIAEKAVAEEV
+831 DGEISEKAVAEEV
-844 ILAATRVLREGT
+844 ILPATRVLREGS
-856 ISGKTH
+856 ISGKTL
-862 AAAAIARLLHCKR
+862 AAAAIARLLRSR
-875 QVDYAVTDCVNRA
+875 QVGYAITDCVNRA

-898 DFAIDGH
+898 DSVANG
-905 SSTSEAL
+905 SVPSSEAL
-912 EALAMLSR
+912 EALAVLSR
-920 SDVTGAHSKPAWAVL
+920 SEETDANIKPAWAIL
-935 AEFPK
+935 AEFPE
-940 SISPIVLSIADS
+940 SISPIVLSIANS
-952 TSVLQDKAIE
+952 APNLQDKAIQ
-962 ILSRLCKDQ
+962 ILSRLCRDQ
-971 PFVLGD
+971 PVVLGD
-977 SVVTA
+977 TVATA
-982 SGCISSIAKRII
+982 TGCINSIAKRII
-994 NSTSKNVKVKIGGAA
+994 SSRNVQAKIGGAA
-1009 VLICA
+1009 LLICA
-1014 AKLNHQRL
+1014 AKINHHRL
-1022 VEDLN
+1022 VEDLDQ
-1027 RSNLCANLVQSLVDM
+1027 SNLCADLVQSLVV
-1042 LISSQATLDNQGDDS
+1042 LVSGQPSLDNQGN
-1057 REVISI
+1057 ENKEHISI
-1063 CRHTKEANDGKS
+1063 CRHTKEVENGGES
-1075 NTGTAIISG
+1075 NTGTNIVSG
-1084 ANLAVWLLSVLAC
+1084 ANLAIWLLSILAC
-1097 HDEKSKIAIME
+1097 HDEKSKTAIME

-1113 VLTDRIADCFSQ
+1113 VLTDRISDCLQ
-1125 YSQIDY
+1125 YTQIDY

-1136 MWICAL
+1136 VWISAL

-1161 SIPALA
+1161 SIPVLA
-1167 NLLKSEESANR
+1167 NLVKSEESANR
-1178 YFAAQS
+1178 YFAAQV

-1212 LGCADSD
+1212 LGCADTD

-1225 LSDEFSLVHYPDQ
+1225 LSEEFSLVQYPDQ

-1249 IRIGA
+1249 IRVGA

-1265 LLKPIPERPG
+1265 LLKPIPDRPG
-1275 APFLALGLLTQLS
+1275 APFLALGLLTQLAR
-1288 IDCPSNKIVMVEA
+1288 DCPSNKIVMVES
-1301 GALEALSKYLSLGPQ
+1301 GVLEALTKYLSLGPQ

-1329 LFSSAEIRRHESA
+1329 LFSSAEIRKHESA
-1342 VGAVTQLV
+1342 FGAVTQLV

-1356 GRAARYRAAK
+1356 GRGARYSAAK
-1366 ALESLFSADH
+1366 ALESLFTADH
-1376 IRNAETARQAVQPL
+1376 IRNAESARQAVQPL
-1390 VEILNTGLE
+1390 VEILSTGLE

-1412 LSENPSKALAVAD
+1412 LSENPSRALVVAD
-1425 VEMNAVDVLCRILS
+1425 VEMNAVDVLCRVLS
-1439 SDCSMDLKGDAA
+1439 SNCSMDLKGDAA
-1451 ELCSVLFGNT
+1451 ELCCALFGNT

-1477 SLLVSEF
+1477 ALLVTEF
-1484 SPAHHSVV
+1484 SPAQLSVV

-1531 ISRALVK
+1531 TSRALVK

-1562 LHEAPDYL
+1562 LHDAPDYL

-1597 EPLFMLLTREEFGPD
+1597 EPLFLLLTKQDFGPD

-1625 EHPQCRADYS
+1625 EHPQCRADYK
-1635 LTSHQVIEPLIP
+1635 LTSHQAIEPLVP
-1647 LLDSPISAVQ
+1647 LLDSPIPAVQ

-1665 HLLLEEHLQKDPV
+1665 NLLLEEHLQKDPV
-1678 TQQVIGPLIRVLGS
+1678 THQVIGPLIRVLGS
-1692 GIHILQQRAI
+1692 GIHILQQRAM
-1702 KALVSIALIWPN
+1702 KALVSIALTWPN

-1730 QSDPSIP
+1730 QADPSLP
-1737 HALWESAASVLASIL
+1737 HALWESAASVLSSIL
-1752 QFSSEYY
+1752 QFSSEFY

-1769 LLRSGLESTVVGALN
+1769 LLRSGSESTVIGALN

-1801 ESGAIEALLELLGSH
+1801 ESGAIEALLELLRSH
-1816 QCEET
+1816 QCEEI

-1830 HNVKIRETKVTKSA
+1830 NNVKIRETKVTKSA
-1844 ILPLSHYLLD
+1844 ILPLSQYLLD

-1878 LARTSDAV
+1878 LARTTDAV
-1886 SACRALVNVLED
+1886 SACRALVNVLEE

-1928 AGGVQVILDLIGSSD
+1928 AGGVQVILDLIGSSE

-1948 QAAMFIKLLF
+1948 QAAMFVKLLF

-1987 SVNDEYLKALNSLF
+1987 TVNEEYLKALNSLF

-2098 KCGNNMKQ
+2098 KRGNNMKQ

-2112 VFCKL
+2112 VYCKL

-2126 TKVVSTGPNPEWD
+2126 TQVVSTGPNPEWD
-2139 ESFTWS
+2139 ESFSWS

-2156 ISCKNKSKMGKSSFG
+2156 ISCKNKSKVGKSSFG

-2181 MLGAVSVR
+2181 MLGAVAGEY
-2189 TLTSLINTNRYL
+2189 TLLPQSKS
-2201 NQLQRVIG
+2201 G
-2209 TSASAPD
+2209 P
-2216 LDLDLDAVAVAAFV
+2216 
-2230 AFGANGSRNA
+2230 SRN
-2240 VSDHF
+2240 
-2245 FRAPR
+2245 
-2250 SPLRR
+2250 
-2255 RNETGSAS
+2255 
-2263 DRLLAGPAEHAL
+2263 
-2275 LPDAS
+2275 
-2280 HRRHSPAQDQSRRH
+2280 
-2294 TLPATVSFS
+2294 
-2303 RQQNDVARQRL
+2303 
-2314 RLEHRVLRFSWR
+2314 LEIEFQW
-2326 WTQGVIFFGF
+2326 
-2336 RVIAYS
+2336 
-2342 ALHCHRATIPIWCS
+2342 
-2356 FTYGASIMQDRD
+2356 
-2368 LNEYSPSRSLSSKH
+2368 
-2382 LSCSHQLCD
+2382 
-2391 KGSNCKSSQQQ
+2391 SNK
-2402 CPYMVSYLSENTSSS
+2402 
-2417 GLLVEDILHL
+2417 
-2427 QSGGTLSNSSVQ
+2427 
-2439 APVVLG
+2439 
-2445 CGMKQSGGYLDGVA
+2445 
-2459 PDGLLGLGPGES
+2459 
-2471 SVPSFLAKSGLIH
+2471 
-2484 YSFSLCF
+2484 
-2491 NEDDSGRMFFGDQG
+2491 
-2505 PTSQQSTSFLPL
+2505 
-2517 DGLYS
+2517 
-2522 TYIIGVES
+2522 
-2530 CCIGNSCL
+2530 
-2538 KMTSFKAQ
+2538 
-2546 VDSGTSFTFLPGHV
+2546 
-2560 YGAIT
+2560 
-2565 EEFDQQVN
+2565 
-2573 GSRSSFEGSPWE
+2573 
-2585 YCYVPSSQDL
+2585 
-2595 PKVPSFTL
+2595 
-2603 MFQHNNSFVVYD
+2603 
-2615 PVFVFYGNEGVIGFC
+2615 
-2630 LAILPTEGDMGT
+2630 
-2642 IGQNFMTGYRL
+2642 
-2653 VFDRGNKKLAWSRSN
+2653 
-2668 CQDLSLGKRMPLSP
+2668 
-2682 NETSSNPLPTDE
+2682 
-2694 QQRTNGHAVAPA
+2694 
-2706 VAGRAPHKPSAASSR
+2706 
-2721 MISSCR
+2721 
-2727 GTVKYR
+2727 
-2733 VEYDI
+2733 